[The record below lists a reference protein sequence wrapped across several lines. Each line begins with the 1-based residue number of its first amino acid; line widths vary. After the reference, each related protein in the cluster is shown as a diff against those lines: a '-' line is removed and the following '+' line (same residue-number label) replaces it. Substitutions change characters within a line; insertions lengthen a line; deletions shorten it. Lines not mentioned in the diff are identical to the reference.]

1 MKTRIIKSILVLL
14 LIFVAMPIMGQDF
27 LEIHLKNGDFRKF
40 YLKNVTEIS
49 ISGIDADGILHND
62 HNYQHLTTINGK
74 YIYSI
79 EDIDSILFTRKDEE
93 IAEKNFA
100 KAMSSIVPTLST
112 CETID
117 DVENKINQI
126 KSAEGVENAWSDG
139 HMLYV
144 SIAEGETFSF
154 HFDHEADLNIGY
166 YENAAAKLKAMIPPM
181 KTSVKQNDAKLKAV
195 IINQQHKD
203 ESRAYKISN
212 IQDLV
217 KGFYA
222 CDIEATYV
230 DEPTIDFFYDNCH
243 NPGTAKHLNIYDY
256 DLILLTTHGGY
267 GDTRF
272 YSPRVGLFVHDDYRW
287 GLRCHQIETSED
299 IGDPFKSKGEDDEG
313 DDVDFNEKWLDYY
326 KHFKEWRDGTVC
338 GDASDQHINFA
349 FQNELRKGIWYWVA
363 HPVLTEHFFRDIA
376 KGHFNNPKSI
386 LFNAACGSLQG
397 DDEYSSSRFANEL
410 LKRDLGVYLGYTE
423 TNSTGFW
430 AGLNF
435 YYNMLSGKSVEQSR
449 ESLISCQKEE
459 TEETFKEWKVDKKPY
474 GAKLLILPEDG
485 SVDSHFLFKVSTL
498 ESNQEAIT
506 KQYNENGYV
515 VVSGSTSFVYVN
527 DLTTLVPTGFQL
539 GNSIN
544 NFTEDFPSD
553 DLTPQ
558 GNGKYY
564 FSTKLTNLEP
574 GKTYFYRAYTYDGLN
589 YNYGD
594 TCSFK
599 IEEQQSDDKV
609 VMLMQNVG
617 GTTYEIYK
625 INTDKND
632 YHINPDG
639 WKCYKSSLM
648 LDMTKNEKTSTYTLD
663 DNIYLDSSESHHG
676 GQRPCLYLSSS
687 SDQLFI
693 FINSKDSRNSYTM
706 DGYAYRTSLSNVSF
720 TRETVFTGRNW
731 GWSPY
736 FTYNDGVLS
745 VQHFSY
751 AGYYAMTSY
760 RNSDGTWTTKQGNY
774 IKPDAFNEQSE
785 QAGNV
790 LIDDNPG
797 LALSQTQLS
806 IIKGGSATVE
816 ITAGSGEYGV
826 TNLNSSIARGTL
838 QGTTVTIDGVA
849 VGNDAKIVVTDM
861 QTGQKIIITVSVTG
875 GGDIPSYTTCPD
887 AHHPHLIDLGLPSGT
902 KWACCNVGA
911 QKPEDYG
918 GYFAWGETT
927 EKSSYTS
934 DNYLDGKE
942 TTYDIGKDIAGTQ
955 YDAATA
961 NWGSPWVMPSK
972 EQMEELINYCT
983 SEWITENGVSGR
995 RFTGSNGVSIFLPAS
1010 GYRWYGDLG
1019 NASSDGYYWSSVLY
1033 VRNTSCAFNLYFNS
1047 GYNNADRSYRNR
1059 HYGQSVR
1066 PVCKN

>member
-1 MKTRIIKSILVLL
+1 MKNKIIKSIIVLVLA
-14 LIFVAMPIMGQDF
+14 FVVLPMMGQDF

-181 KTSVKQNDAKLKAV
+181 KTSVKQNGAKLKAV

-267 GDTRF
+267 GDTRY

-574 GKTYFYRAYTYDGLN
+574 GKTYFYRAYTYDGINSNL
-589 YNYGD
+589 G
-594 TCSFK
+594 
-599 IEEQQSDDKV
+599 
-609 VMLMQNVG
+609 
-617 GTTYEIYK
+617 EIYSF
-625 INTDKND
+625 TTPEASTP
-632 YHINPDG
+632 YHDLCPDG
-639 WKCYKSSLM
+639 
-648 LDMTKNEKTSTYTLD
+648 N
-663 DNIYLDSSESHHG
+663 
-676 GQRPCLYLSSS
+676 
-687 SDQLFI
+687 
-693 FINSKDSRNSYTM
+693 
-706 DGYAYRTSLSNVSF
+706 
-720 TRETVFTGRNW
+720 
-731 GWSPY
+731 
-736 FTYNDGVLS
+736 
-745 VQHFSY
+745 
-751 AGYYAMTSY
+751 
-760 RNSDGTWTTKQGNY
+760 
-774 IKPDAFNEQSE
+774 
-785 QAGNV
+785 
-790 LIDDNPG
+790 
-797 LALSQTQLS
+797 
-806 IIKGGSATVE
+806 
-816 ITAGSGEYGV
+816 
-826 TNLNSSIARGTL
+826 
-838 QGTTVTIDGVA
+838 
-849 VGNDAKIVVTDM
+849 
-861 QTGQKIIITVSVTG
+861 
-875 GGDIPSYTTCPD
+875 
-887 AHHPHLIDLGLPSGT
+887 HPHMIDLGLPSGT
-902 KWACCNVGA
+902 KWSCCNVGA
-911 QKPEDYG
+911 SGPTAYG
-918 GYFAWGETT
+918 NYYAWGETST
-927 EKSSYTS
+927 KSTYTKE
-934 DNYLDGKE
+934 NYKYHHTDSDGKYVYDDATFTMAPTPDQVKELFANCTATE
-942 TTYDIGKDIAGTQ
+942 TSVDGVAGEKLTSKKNGK
-955 YDAATA
+955 
-961 NWGSPWVMPSK
+961 K
-972 EQMEELINYCT
+972 
-983 SEWITENGVSGR
+983 
-995 RFTGSNGVSIFLPAS
+995 IFLPYGGAKGNSTVGVGEEYQYWTSQLEKSAS
-1010 GYRWYGDLG
+1010 NSKLLAPRQYSDNETDDLG
-1019 NASSDGYYWSSVLY
+1019 NPYAFDWYEKDFRYIGKTVRKAS
-1033 VRNTSCAFNLYFNS
+1033 
-1047 GYNNADRSYRNR
+1047 
-1059 HYGQSVR
+1059 
-1066 PVCKN
+1066 K